1 MYRHFVV
8 LLGLALCGVLA
19 GCSSSPSVP
28 KHAPTPGVGS
38 SITVHA
44 GSLASGTGLIEATFS
59 IKRAG
64 TYGYELASAHVPP
77 QPGAQPQRCL
87 ALGGFRLTSNSG
99 TVSIPEYVSFTSG
112 IGTGSVRL
120 TVGRWTGS
128 SGFLNSAQ
136 ALQGL
141 TISPPPPSIGSF
153 WSGACPWS
161 LTLTPLG

>member
-1 MYRHFVV
+1 MYRRFVV
-8 LLGLALCGVLA
+8 LTGLALCGVLA
-19 GCSSSPSVP
+19 GCSSSPSAP
-28 KHAPTPGVGS
+28 KHAPAPGVGAP
-38 SITVHA
+38 ITVHA
-44 GSLASGTGLIEATFS
+44 GTLASGTGLIEATFS

-64 TYGYELASAHVPP
+64 TYGYELTSAHVPP
-77 QPGAQPQRCL
+77 QAGAQPQRCL
-87 ALGGFRLTSNSG
+87 SLGGFRLTNKGG

-120 TVGRWTGS
+120 SAGTWTGS
-128 SGFLNSAQ
+128 DGFLSSAQ

-161 LTLTPLG
+161 LTLAPTS